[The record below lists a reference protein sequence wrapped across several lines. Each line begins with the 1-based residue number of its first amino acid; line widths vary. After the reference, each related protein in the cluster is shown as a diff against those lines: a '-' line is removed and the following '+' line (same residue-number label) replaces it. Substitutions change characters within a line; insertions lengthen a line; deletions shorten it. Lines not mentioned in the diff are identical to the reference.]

1 MYHLSTMIMCMLGN
15 TDQTIEEDAKLVDD
29 SRVACTALQHSAY
42 CVVTCAEP
50 TLFHVEV
57 RLQAASILCK
67 FDRVQFHTLPE
78 SHCSGFASV
87 LDQLLLSAGL
97 FKLQRDK

>member
-42 CVVTCAEP
+42 RVVTCTEP
-50 TLFHVEV
+50 TLFHADV

-78 SHCSGFASV
+78 
-87 LDQLLLSAGL
+87 
-97 FKLQRDK
+97 